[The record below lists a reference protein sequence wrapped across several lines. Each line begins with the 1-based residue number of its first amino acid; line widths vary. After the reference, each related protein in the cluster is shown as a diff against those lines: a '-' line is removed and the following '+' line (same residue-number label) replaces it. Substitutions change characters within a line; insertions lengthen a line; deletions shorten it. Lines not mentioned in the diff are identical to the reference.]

1 MYTQEPDDVELAML
15 SLEAA
20 VAGLYAAKANDR
32 PLKIQIHLVE
42 SALEMVKSASRIAES
57 RRPEGVQLQVAG

>member
-1 MYTQEPDDVELAML
+1 MRGFQLSKLAML

-20 VAGLYAAKANDR
+20 VAGLHAAKVNDR

-42 SALEMVKSASRIAES
+42 SALEMVKSANRNAES
-57 RRPEGVQLQVAG
+57 RRHEVGMLQVAR